1 MIAPR
6 LFSSRTRTVRYRT
19 VGKFFSPWQHG
30 SIYADEFLWLGT
42 KSDSIP
48 EHRLRRCPPRGGARS
63 PGPGGEQ
70 TIYIKKH
77 PVIRTLLVEKTDRL
91 YRNLKDWV
99 LLDDLNIEIHLVKEG
114 VVLSQDSRS
123 SEKFFHGIKVLM
135 AKNYI
140 DNLSEEARKG
150 QQEKAEQGIWPTKA
164 PLGYLNVLGADGKR
178 IIAPDPAVASI
189 ITKMFEWYA
198 PGVLSLEEIAD
209 KAHAAGLSYRRTGA
223 TVPVSAVHTI
233 LHNRI
238 YTGEFVWK
246 GRIYKG
252 RHTPLISVDLFERV
266 QDALNSRQRKKLRRV
281 KNDFAFSTLVRCGH
295 CGCALTGDIK
305 KGRYI
310 YYRCTGYK
318 GRCPEPY
325 VPEAVL
331 SRKFSELLRQ
341 LDIGE
346 PALRLV
352 SEGLKSS
359 HVDQAKEH
367 AEAIKRLQA
376 EYDRIQAR
384 IQAMYVDKLDA
395 KVDPGMFEHLSADW
409 RKQQDRCLR
418 EIERRQSADQHY
430 LEEGVTIL
438 EMARNAQRLFDSEE
452 PMQKRRLLNF
462 LVSNSTW
469 ANGELNANLRE
480 PFGFIAEMAEVYF
493 RRRFIKR
500 GKLRRSFWLAGELG
514 FEPRQTESESVV
526 LPLHHSPSI
535 SE

>member
-1 MIAPR
+1 
-6 LFSSRTRTVRYRT
+6 
-19 VGKFFSPWQHG
+19 
-30 SIYADEFLWLGT
+30 
-42 KSDSIP
+42 
-48 EHRLRRCPPRGGARS
+48 
-63 PGPGGEQ
+63 
-70 TIYIKKH
+70 
-77 PVIRTLLVEKTDRL
+77 
-91 YRNLKDWV
+91 
-99 LLDDLNIEIHLVKEG
+99 
-114 VVLSQDSRS
+114 
-123 SEKFFHGIKVLM
+123 
-135 AKNYI
+135 
-140 DNLSEEARKG
+140 
-150 QQEKAEQGIWPTKA
+150 
-164 PLGYLNVLGADGKR
+164 
-178 IIAPDPAVASI
+178 
-189 ITKMFEWYA
+189 
-198 PGVLSLEEIAD
+198 
-209 KAHAAGLSYRRTGA
+209 
-223 TVPVSAVHTI
+223 
-233 LHNRI
+233 
-238 YTGEFVWK
+238 
-246 GRIYKG
+246 
-252 RHTPLISVDLFERV
+252 VDLFERV
-266 QDALNSRQRKKLRRV
+266 QDALDSRQRKKLRRV

-346 PALRLV
+346 PALQLV

-376 EYDRIQAR
+376 EYDRIQSR

-395 KVDPGMFEHLSADW
+395 KVDPGIFEHLSADW

-418 EIERRQSADQHY
+418 EIEQRQSADQHY

-462 LVSNSTW
+462 VVSNSTW

-480 PFGFIAEMAEVYF
+480 PFGFIAEMA
-493 RRRFIKR
+493 RFTS
-500 GKLRRSFWLAGELG
+500 GGGSSNGANFADHSGWLGN
-514 FEPRQTESESVV
+514 
-526 LPLHHSPSI
+526 
-535 SE
+535 